1 MARVFRG
8 SMQHTSQQ
16 RAQKY
21 VMELVKAAESQLHG
35 QRFFVVLHNGQNI
48 RETILKQVITQY
60 GNHKTLKALKYIVA
74 KAPITEDSAL
84 LGVSCSV
91 QKGLLGLS
99 KKRDHH
105 SLIVINLHETKS
117 SDTLRLM
124 LCRMI
129 SESLDIT
136 DFYENKYDQ
145 KDSNHFPVLNQG
157 KPLTRSYNNLKAD
170 VFAAL
175 VMAFLGNRDALKA
188 LAKSRSEAVL
198 KPKVKFSPEE
208 YPFIIAMESLN
219 FALNEMNTL
228 PPKNQI
234 FAKARQLSNAVLHT
248 FESSQI
254 HQWWNF
260 AKPAQDMAWRG
271 INQQEIISYAVNTSD
286 DPYVRATGMLIADI
300 LGLDPK
306 RSNDALSKYNAFANS
321 EHNHRAHK
329 KAAEAVFE
337 ETMLEAIKTQDGRPL
352 YDAANQQNL
361 NLTEGK
367 VLGWCAHALQAAG
380 DAYEKARLEGIEA
393 ADIVRKE
400 FGQTIS
406 DDVWD
411 SLKKFGES
419 IVKKS
424 RIKGH
429 LSMDDTK
436 EIAESDN
443 QFARIFES
451 ILQTLR
457 DPSYMAKLE
466 AANDMAPRAAGNTP
480 KMSRGWT
487 KAAEP
492 SGPAAPIPATL
503 QPFSAPTLG
512 LGSSDT
518 PIKRKSFPQKASN
531 AQPKET
537 DSD

>member
-1 MARVFRG
+1 
-8 SMQHTSQQ
+8 MQHTSQQ

-21 VMELVKAAESQLHG
+21 VMELTKAAESQLHG
-35 QRFFVVLHNGQNI
+35 QHFFVVLHNGQNI

-60 GNHKTLKALKYIVA
+60 GDHKTLKALKYIVA
-74 KAPITEDSAL
+74 KAAITEDSTL
-84 LGVSCSV
+84 LGTACSV
-91 QKGLLGLS
+91 QQGLFGLG

-117 SDTLRLM
+117 SDALRLM
-124 LCRMI
+124 LSRMI

-136 DFYENKYDQ
+136 EFYENKYDQ

-157 KPLTRSYNNLKAD
+157 KPLTRSYSNLKAD

-219 FALNEMNTL
+219 FALSEMATL

-234 FAKARQLSNAVLHT
+234 FIKARQLSSAVLHT

-306 RSNDALSKYNAFANS
+306 GGSDALSKYNAFANN

-337 ETMLEAIKTQDGRPL
+337 ETIREAIRNKDGRPL

-380 DAYEKARLEGIEA
+380 DAYERARLEGIEA
-393 ADIVRKE
+393 TDIIRKE
-400 FGQTIS
+400 FSQNMG
-406 DDVWD
+406 DDLWD
-411 SLKKFGES
+411 GLKKFGES

-424 RIKGH
+424 RVKGS
-429 LSMDDTK
+429 LSVEDTK
-436 EIAESDN
+436 EIAQSDN
-443 QFARIFES
+443 QFTRIFES

-457 DPSYMAKLE
+457 DPAYLAKLE
-466 AANDMAPRAAGNTP
+466 AANDMAPKTPSSAP

-492 SGPAAPIPATL
+492 SGPAAPIPSTL
-503 QPFSAPTLG
+503 QPFVAPSLG
-512 LGSSDT
+512 LGGNDA
-518 PIKRKSFPQKASN
+518 PVKRKPFPKKSSN
-531 AQPKET
+531 AQLKET
-537 DSD
+537 DAERD